1 MRDLTAAL
9 KTFAVFW
16 LATALL
22 GPALLNAGL
31 AMSVF
36 PGAYMRAQPFLYPAL
51 ALCLV
56 MLALGFFFARY
67 ARLSAVFYRRYLPVL
82 ILPALSMLAWA
93 WALHVSGG
101 DYYRDQQA
109 PHWDLVGLLTLPQQT
124 LMFLFSINRLREL
137 LSLVIQWG
145 LLPADFAKGASEDA
159 YYFYR
164 NYFTEWSGIG
174 AGLFFQLAWG
184 LGFTAGDL
192 RRKYLAP
199 EARSAKG
206 WLGVLLLV
214 LGAGGLLLWQVY
226 EREHNLLSPRKLWE
240 QEEDPSIVSG
250 SLPTWEYSP
259 RREKNRLATP
269 DSPPSLVIA
278 SAYPR
283 LDGATAFYPLYAAV
297 FNAVYQPP
305 ATTSDESHSNAHSR
319 LWKFIEEHLALTTT
333 RKGYSRLIDG
343 KSDIFFA
350 LEPSQEQLREA
361 QEKGVALRLVPI
373 GREAFVFMA
382 HAQNPVSALSEKQ
395 IRDIYT
401 RRVRNWK
408 ELGGQEAPILPF
420 QRPVNSGSQTIM
432 LRAVMRGEPMAQPL
446 REEMMYEMG
455 EKVTQVAAYR
465 NQKASIGYS
474 FRWYATEMKKVPD
487 LKLLAVNGVAPTV
500 ENIASG
506 AYPYTVPFYAVVR
519 EGAVSPTTQAL
530 LDWLTGPEG
539 QALIAKVGYVPFTQ
553 PQKHE

>member
-1 MRDLTAAL
+1 MRDLVYAL

-22 GPALLNAGL
+22 GPILLNAGL
-31 AMSVF
+31 AMNVF
-36 PGAYMRAQPFLYPAL
+36 PGAYMRAHPFLYPAL
-51 ALCLV
+51 ALCLP
-56 MLALGFFFARY
+56 MLGIGFLFARY
-67 ARLSAVFYRRYLPVL
+67 ARLSAVLYRRYLPVL
-82 ILPALSMLAWA
+82 VLPALAMLAWA
-93 WALHVSGG
+93 WALYVSGG
-101 DYYRDQQA
+101 DYYRDQHT

-124 LMFLFSINRLREL
+124 LMFLFSINRWQEFLA
-137 LSLVIQWG
+137 LVTHLG
-145 LLPADFAKGASEDA
+145 LLPADFSNGPSEDA
-159 YYFYR
+159 YYFYQ

-174 AGLFFQLAWG
+174 AGLFFQLAWA

-192 RRKYLAP
+192 RQKRLAP
-199 EARSAKG
+199 EARSLKG
-206 WLGVLLLV
+206 WLPVLLLA
-214 LGAGGLLLWQVY
+214 LGAGGVLLWQVY
-226 EREHNLLSPRKLWE
+226 EREHNLLSSRNSWE
-240 QEEDPSIVSG
+240 QEDASIVSG
-250 SLPTWEYSP
+250 DLATWEYDP
-259 RREKNRLATP
+259 RMEKNRLARP
-269 DSPPSLVIA
+269 DSPPSLIIRNA
-278 SAYPR
+278 HPR

-305 ATTSDESHSNAHSR
+305 AAAPDESRSDARSR
-319 LWKFIEEHLALTTT
+319 LWKFTDEHLARTTT

-361 QEKGVALRLVPI
+361 REKGVVLRLIPI

-382 HAQNPVSALSEKQ
+382 HAQNPVSSLSEKQ
-395 IRDIYT
+395 IRDIYA

-408 ELGGQEAPILPF
+408 ELGGPDAPILAF

-432 LRAVMRGEPMAQPL
+432 LHAVMRGESMTQPL
-446 REEMMYEMG
+446 REEMLHEMG
-455 EKVTQVAAYR
+455 EIVTQVASYR
-465 NQKASIGYS
+465 NQKTSIGYS

-487 LKLLAVNGVAPTV
+487 LKLLAVNGIAPTV

-519 EGAVSPTTQAL
+519 EGALPPATREL

-539 QALIAKVGYVPFTQ
+539 RALIAKAGYVPFEQ
-553 PQKHE
+553 PQKNY